1 MIIDFK
7 FLTKKKKKKDFKGQ
21 SIFPGVENPIDSE

>member
-7 FLTKKKKKKDFKGQ
+7 FLTKKKKDFKGQ

>member
-7 FLTKKKKKKDFKGQ
+7 FLTKKKKKDFKGQ